1 VTPSDR
7 TSLARGWA
15 VALTVLSFLPF
26 ANWIPGGHG
35 APWYASSASE
45 WLSGSAISIGS
56 AFVLFILLRRFDW
69 WPGGWTLVADA
80 ASRHTALT
88 GALLGIVSLSVF
100 SLVALQVLSGRPL
113 HIDEIAQVM
122 QARIFAEGSVSRPA
136 DAYPEF
142 FSALQVV
149 DMNGSVFSQFPA
161 GGPLMLVPG
170 VLAGVSWLA
179 GPVFG
184 AVAVVAFW
192 QLVRRT
198 EEFAAVALGAAALFA
213 LAPFMVFMAGSHMNH
228 VPTLAWLCLA
238 LVGLWNMTQAD
249 AARVSTAMLTGLCF
263 GMVAAIRP
271 LDGAAFALPA
281 GIWLLVRTVGGRSSV
296 RNLVAAGVGVATPM
310 VAVLAFNRATTGDAT
325 LFGYELLWGA
335 SHGLGFH
342 QAPWGISHTPSRGV
356 ELVNLY
362 FLRLQTYL
370 FETPLPSLV
379 PVIAALALVR
389 RLSAFDRYLLVSSAL
404 LVVGYFAYW
413 HDGFYLGPR
422 FVYLLLPALVLWTAR
437 LPGIVRERF
446 PARWGADRFVLL
458 TYAVS
463 AAVAILM
470 SLPIRVRQYTS
481 GLTSMRLDYVAP
493 ATTAGVEGALILVR
507 ESWGAQ
513 LIARLWGLGISRS
526 DAEGLYRSVD
536 ACLLDRTIDALE
548 ISGRRGADAMAQ
560 LRPMT
565 RDSLRVVESTLSP
578 DGTERMLPGAT
589 YSDLCQRRLLEDRGG
604 YTFFAPLLAHDVGTN
619 IYARDLHARDTLLL
633 LRYAERSVYLL
644 RTASPEVGA
653 SLVLERLR
661 MDSARAEWTP
671 ATSR

>member
-1 VTPSDR
+1 MHPDGTHDAHVAGEGSVTPTDR
-7 TSLARGWA
+7 TLLARVWA
-15 VALTVLSFLPF
+15 VALTVLSFFPF
-26 ANWIPGGHG
+26 ANWIPGGHA
-35 APWYASSASE
+35 APWYAVSASE

-69 WPGGWTLVADA
+69 WPGGWTRVADA

-88 GALLGIVSLSVF
+88 GALLGTVSVCVF
-100 SLVALQVLSGRPL
+100 SVVAIQVLSGRPL

-122 QARIFAEGSVSRPA
+122 QARIFAEGNVSRPA

-149 DMNGSVFSQFPA
+149 DMNGSVFSQFPP

-170 VLAGVSWLA
+170 VLGGISWLA

-184 AVAVVAFW
+184 TIAVVAFW

-198 EEFAAVALGAAALFA
+198 EKSAAISLGAAALFA

-238 LVGLWNMTQAD
+238 LVGLWNMTSAD
-249 AARVSTAMLTGLCF
+249 SARVSTALLTGLCF

-281 GIWLLVRTVGGRSSV
+281 GVWLVARTVRSRSAV
-296 RNLVAAGVGVATPM
+296 RNLVAAAAGVTIPM
-310 VAVLAFNRATTGDAT
+310 IAVLAYNRATTGDAT

-342 QAPWGISHTPSRGV
+342 QAPWGISHTPARGV

-379 PVIAALALVR
+379 PVIAALALAR
-389 RLSAFDRYLLVSSAL
+389 RLTAFDQYLLVSSSL

-413 HDGFYLGPR
+413 HDGFFLGPR

-437 LPGIVRERF
+437 LPGLVGERF

-458 TYAVS
+458 MYAVS
-463 AAVAILM
+463 GVVAVLI
-470 SLPIRVRQYTS
+470 SLPVRVRQYAT
-481 GLTSMRLDYVAP
+481 GLASMRLDYVAP
-493 ATTAGVEGALILVR
+493 ARTAGVE
-507 ESWGAQ
+507 
-513 LIARLWGLGISRS
+513 
-526 DAEGLYRSVD
+526 
-536 ACLLDRTIDALE
+536 
-548 ISGRRGADAMAQ
+548 
-560 LRPMT
+560 
-565 RDSLRVVESTLSP
+565 
-578 DGTERMLPGAT
+578 
-589 YSDLCQRRLLEDRGG
+589 
-604 YTFFAPLLAHDVGTN
+604 
-619 IYARDLHARDTLLL
+619 
-633 LRYAERSVYLL
+633 
-644 RTASPEVGA
+644 
-653 SLVLERLR
+653 
-661 MDSARAEWTP
+661 
-671 ATSR
+671 